1 MGKEIRLKSEYSE
14 NNWRF
19 AAKKQR
25 WGEGAVSGWKIQRGH
40 TKDRGDSW

>member
-25 WGEGAVSGWKIQRGH
+25 WGGGCG
-40 TKDRGDSW
+40 